1 MMKRIRYI
9 KHSDGGLSAMRV
21 ITSQTGV
28 EYDVIIEP
36 NGKTGH
42 ILDYISRDVVMSVSG
57 SSAHKTKIA
66 LKAAL
71 ESLGVV
77 FSEETRKKRE

>member
-9 KHSDGGLSAMRV
+9 KNSDGGLSAMRV
-21 ITSQTGV
+21 ITSQSGA
-28 EYDVIIEP
+28 EYDAIIDP
-36 NGKTGH
+36 SGKTGH
-42 ILDYISRDVVMSVSG
+42 VLDYISRDVVVSVSG

-66 LKAAL
+66 IKAAL